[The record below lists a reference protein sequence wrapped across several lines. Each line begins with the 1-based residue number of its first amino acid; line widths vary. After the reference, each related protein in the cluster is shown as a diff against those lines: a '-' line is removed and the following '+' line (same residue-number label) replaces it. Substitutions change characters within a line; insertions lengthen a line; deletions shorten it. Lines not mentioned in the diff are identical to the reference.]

1 MKRHKHRIAG
11 VDEDAAMF
19 ASLIEAQVA
28 AEGIVGPVIS
38 VGQGARIRTIALDVA
53 GPDWSFR
60 PFVDVARSNR
70 IVVTATAFHG
80 KVEA

>member
-1 MKRHKHRIAG
+1 MNA
-11 VDEDAAMF
+11 
-19 ASLIEAQVA
+19 AQVDAEGETLARGLETVIA
-28 AEGIVGPVIS
+28 AEGIVGPIT
-38 VGQGARIRTIALDVA
+38 VGKAARIRTIIRDNAFD
-53 GPDWSFR
+53 DWTFE